1 MATYASTL
9 NNIVRWREEFAKA
22 MADMQG
28 DSEPQQWS
36 DVFVPKGHLKALHP
50 QIMLVEGMRGA
61 GKSFWTKVLSDSSLR
76 QNLATSSTT
85 EVWLQSE
92 LERISD
98 CKAILWDATETNDP
112 LSRPDP
118 LTVKNW
124 LATSGFESKIF
135 WQLIVL
141 MRFPIDPGLGLP
153 AIDPFDP
160 WTSRMQWAQAN
171 PARLHAALQLLDR
184 ALSSKGEMV
193 LVVIDGLDRV
203 SSRFADTQK
212 LMRGLFELLLDF
224 RYAKGLRFKVF
235 VREDIL
241 THAATTVSDASKLM
255 NERVSLDWSQQDLF
269 GLAFH
274 YLAQKSSSFR
284 ARHATVT
291 KFAWKQV
298 RSRHE
303 NPGLMEAVSQEQF
316 WIWLAG
322 PYMGGA
328 PTNGHTYS
336 WIGKH
341 LADGKGRISPR
352 TFLSAIK
359 ESLAESVKSHPRYA
373 FILHHEGIRQGV
385 RVASEHRVQELD
397 NEYKWVR
404 SAIQTIKT
412 ANKTVPMDW
421 STLKAL
427 WRSSKPGVILQI
439 EMKHLEDNALIPWDE
454 AVGVDEKIAALR
466 DTMQNIGVLQV
477 RPRSGEERI
486 DLPDIYRLAYKIGR
500 AGGIAVTKKNRP
512 ASQ

>member
-1 MATYASTL
+1 MATYAPTL
-9 NNIVRWREEFAKA
+9 NNITRWRREFAAA
-22 MADMQG
+22 MADLKG
-28 DSEPQQWS
+28 DSQPQEWS

-61 GKSFWTKVLSDSSLR
+61 GKSFWTKVLSDPLLR
-76 QNLATSSTT
+76 QNLAVSSTA
-85 EVWLQSE
+85 EGWLQSE
-92 LERISD
+92 LERISE
-98 CKAILWDATETNDP
+98 CKAILWDATEADEH

-124 LATSGFESKIF
+124 LAAPGFEPKIF
-135 WQLIVL
+135 WQLVVL
-141 MRFPIDPGLGLP
+141 MRFPVDPGLGLP
-153 AIDPFDP
+153 EGDQFDP

-171 PARLHAALQLLDR
+171 PARVHAALQLLDR
-184 ALSSKGEMV
+184 ALSAKGNMT

-255 NERVSLDWSQQDLF
+255 NERVSLEWSQQDLF

-284 ARHATVT
+284 ARHTSIT

-298 RSRHE
+298 LTRYESPSLLDAH
-303 NPGLMEAVSQEQF
+303 SQEQF

-322 PYMGGA
+322 SFMGGA
-328 PTNGHTYS
+328 PTKGHTYT

-359 ESLAESVKSHPRYA
+359 ESLAESVKSHSNYVH
-373 FILHHEGIRQGV
+373 ILHHEAIRQGV

-404 SAIQTIKT
+404 SAIQIIKT

-421 STLKAL
+421 PTLKAL
-427 WRSSKPGVILQI
+427 WLSGRPGVISQI
-439 EMKHLEDNALIPWDE
+439 ETKHLEDNALIPWDE
-454 AVGVDEKIAALR
+454 AVGADEKIVALR

-477 RPRSGEERI
+477 RLRSGVERI

-500 AGGIAVTKKNRP
+500 AGGIAVTKKNGA
-512 ASQ
+512 AS

>member
-1 MATYASTL
+1 MATYSSNL
-9 NNIVRWREEFAKA
+9 NNVTRWRGEFAKA
-22 MADMQG
+22 MADLKG
-28 DSEPQQWS
+28 DSQPQQWS
-36 DVFVPKGHLKALHP
+36 DVFVPIGHLKALHP

-76 QNLATSSTT
+76 QNLAISSTT
-85 EVWLQSE
+85 EGWLQSE
-92 LERISD
+92 LERISE
-98 CKAILWDATETNDP
+98 CKAILWDATGADDH

-124 LATSGFESKIF
+124 LATSGFEPKIF
-135 WQLIVL
+135 WQLVVL
-141 MRFPIDPGLGLP
+141 MRFPVDPGLGLP
-153 AIDPFDP
+153 GADPFDP
-160 WTSRMQWAQAN
+160 WRCRMQWAQAN
-171 PARLHAALQLLDR
+171 PARLHAALQLLDS
-184 ALSSKGEMV
+184 ALNAKGAMA

-274 YLAQKSSSFR
+274 YLAQNSSSFR
-284 ARHATVT
+284 ARHTNVT
-291 KFAWKQV
+291 KVAWKQV
-298 RSRHE
+298 RSRWE
-303 NPGLMEAVSQEQF
+303 SPSLLDASSQEQF

-322 PYMGGA
+322 SFMGSA
-328 PTNGHTYS
+328 PTKGHTYT

-359 ESLAESVKSHPRYA
+359 ESLAESVKSHSNYA
-373 FILHHEGIRQGV
+373 HILHHEAIRQGV

-397 NEYKWVR
+397 NEYRWVR

-421 STLKAL
+421 STLKIL
-427 WRSSKPGVILQI
+427 WQSSTPGVISQI
-439 EMKHLEDNALIPWDE
+439 ESKHLADNALIPWDE
-454 AVGVDEKIAALR
+454 SVGIDEKIIALR

-477 RPRSGEERI
+477 RPLSGKERI

-512 ASQ
+512 VNQ